1 MAQNELLEEKAQGL
15 DYEPII
21 PKIRNWP
28 IAKLYQNR
36 QQFED
41 EVIERTLAKLFAN
54 SSADK
59 LEAEIA
65 RAYYSETQRIKRQPW
80 KADRPDEADF
90 WNSIKQDTNDFEPSA
105 SNAEKKQKYQDVIK
119 IIVRRYTE
127 EISGNFKPE
136 AYNFAKRFLSFG
148 FASLLNAFQAKNIK
162 AIWDHRVFIQDRIK
176 LVGNIEKIRKLAQ
189 KGTVVLLPTH
199 FSNLDSIMVGWSIH
213 AMGLPAFIYGAGL
226 NLYNSKLIS
235 YFMNNLGAYKVDRRK
250 KNPFYLET
258 LKVFST
264 VSLEHGTHSLF
275 FPGGTRSRSGSIE
288 NNLKLGLLGSVFDAQ
303 RNLIVKAQEKGTEPE
318 KIFIVPLTMSYHF
331 VLEAKSL
338 IRQYLKRSDKEK
350 YYFNRKD
357 EFSSQRKV
365 ISFIFELL
373 KKKSDI
379 YLSYGEPFDLFGNQ
393 LDDDGDS
400 LYNGQ
405 KVDITKYFVTDGIIK
420 KDAQRESVYTK
431 ELGDIVAKKY
441 LEINVVLTSHLVS
454 YVTYE
459 MLLKKFKVND
469 VYSLFEFDDED
480 LFIERDK
487 FLSELSKYQSVLIK
501 LEKEGK
507 LKLSPDM
514 RLSPDEVMKDGIK
527 NVGIFHN
534 TKALSI
540 KEDGDIT
547 SNDLE
552 LLFYYRNRMLGYDL
566 EEKL

>member
-1 MAQNELLEEKAQGL
+1 M
-15 DYEPII
+15 
-21 PKIRNWP
+21 
-28 IAKLYQNR
+28 
-36 QQFED
+36 
-41 EVIERTLAKLFAN
+41 
-54 SSADK
+54 
-59 LEAEIA
+59 
-65 RAYYSETQRIKRQPW
+65 
-80 KADRPDEADF
+80 
-90 WNSIKQDTNDFEPSA
+90 
-105 SNAEKKQKYQDVIK
+105 
-119 IIVRRYTE
+119 
-127 EISGNFKPE
+127 
-136 AYNFAKRFLSFG
+136 
-148 FASLLNAFQAKNIK
+148 
-162 AIWDHRVFIQDRIK
+162 
-176 LVGNIEKIRKLAQ
+176 
-189 KGTVVLLPTH
+189 
-199 FSNLDSIMVGWSIH
+199 
-213 AMGLPAFIYGAGL
+213 
-226 NLYNSKLIS
+226 
-235 YFMNNLGAYKVDRRK
+235 
-250 KNPFYLET
+250 
-258 LKVFST
+258 
-264 VSLEHGTHSLF
+264 
-275 FPGGTRSRSGSIE
+275 
-288 NNLKLGLLGSVFDAQ
+288 GLLGSVFDAQ